1 MKSSKNKKII
11 AIIITLIV
19 VMITLG
25 ATYSLYQRVLIGTK
39 KYVIISD
46 GLRLFLDETKTI
58 TDVVEGTKVIPVS
71 DFEGKE
77 TEGYYFSLVNEENK
91 PMQYSVYLDE
101 DENNT
106 MPIYALRFNL
116 TEEETKLDI
125 TGNVIDTGDKGNR
138 KLTTQ
143 VVPAHTT
150 HNFTLKV
157 WLGYQAENDAKNKTY
172 SANIRVEAT
181 QTVANYHE
189 TVLNGTDPVLT
200 DNLIP
205 VLIADD
211 GTVTKANT
219 QEEWY
224 KYEEQRW
231 ANAVVLID
239 NTIVYNNGDT
249 IPESNIESYFVWI
262 PRYKYKIFNMGN
274 YSSLTSISN
283 TAVQTIEVVFETK
296 DIPVS
301 TASAVGDWHSHPA
314 FQAFDSNGFWV
325 GKFETSGENTDT
337 YNPNAIRIKPNVTSW
352 KSITIGIAFQNSY
365 NYLREDESHM
375 IKNTEWGAVAYLQHS
390 IYGSRQS
397 VRINNNSSFLTG
409 YASVSE
415 PTCGYNRGTSTPC
428 NLVGTATNVTLPY
441 NTTTGYLASTTA
453 NITGIYDMSGGA
465 HEYVMGYNESASSV
479 GGSSGLTTI
488 YGDFFTGTD
497 WEKYYDKYKSTS
509 NVLYSNRILGD
520 ATGEMGPFGNVT
532 DPDKITRA
540 RTSWYG
546 DYSIFVT
553 AADPWFNRGGAWA
566 SGDSAGIFV
575 FSSTAEAIT
584 NISFRIVLTP

>member
-1 MKSSKNKKII
+1 MKDKFNKKYL
-11 AIIITLIV
+11 IIILLV
-19 VMITLG
+19 LVLFLG
-25 ATYSLYQRVLIGTK
+25 ASYAFFTEILIGNK
-39 KYVIISD
+39 KYSVSSGKLQIVLNESNANNHISLTNALPVRDED
-46 GLRLFLDETKTI
+46 GMENEKFN
-58 TDVVEGTKVIPVS
+58 
-71 DFEGKE
+71 
-77 TEGYYFSLVNEENK
+77 FSLVNN
-91 PMQYSVYLDE
+91 E
-101 DENNT
+101 DEELEYTIYLVEEPQEKKTPSSAIRYYYSRDIGNIEKVRGMVDQQDEEGNFYLETGEIPANT
-106 MPIYALRFNL
+106 TYNYEFCL
-116 TEEETKLDI
+116 
-125 TGNVIDTGDKGNR
+125 
-138 KLTTQ
+138 
-143 VVPAHTT
+143 
-150 HNFTLKV
+150 
-157 WLGYQAENDAKNKTY
+157 WLGYDSDNSVMGTTY
-172 SANIRVEAT
+172 SIHLEVEVVQDLT
-181 QTVANYHE
+181 PYTDL
-189 TVLNGTDPVLT
+189 VLNGADPVLSPK
-200 DNLIP
+200 LVP
-205 VLIADD
+205 VLIKND
-211 GTVTKANT
+211 GTVTKADT

-224 KYEEQRW
+224 NYSNKEW
-231 ANAVVLID
+231 ANAVVLTDTSIKYK
-239 NTIVYNNGDT
+239 IGDT

-274 YSSLTSISN
+274 YSSLTSLSN

-301 TASAVGDWHSHPA
+301 TASAVGEWHSHPA